1 MIRLVKVRLVDE
13 EGKPLKDVFVHL
25 DIAGEEQVAYQHFE
39 TDEDGHV
46 VQDERTAQ
54 FLEGTYHLIVTW
66 IPEEDRLML
75 GYPSQEVKIE
85 KGKDI
90 EVPNDKVFSAPSPEY
105 VKNKE
110 ELKKLKEIY
119 KEKEGELLQHLKV
132 KEEAIDS
139 ELATL
144 QDERTE
150 LEEYESKLREE
161 YEKVWDDEE
170 DVKAQKIRIEMERH
184 QLDEREKELQEAITS
199 IADARERILAA
210 RNDVSQSVGM
220 LEEERR
226 KIFELSD
233 KVERL
238 NRDKE
243 NYLSELKQRI
253 DAAEALS
260 REAQEE
266 KEEVAEARKHLLEGK
281 ERVVQSRKELDMQG
295 KRLFDFVSRTQTKI
309 RDQVEE
315 EVLETRKHLEKGKE
329 RLEESRKA
337 LDAQGKR
344 VFDLISHTQT
354 GIRDQVEELEGKLK
368 RRRSALLSAREVLLE
383 GQLRINEDRQLL
395 YKGQERIKELTEEGK
410 NIILHHMENYHAL
423 VEEEKGKIKTIKSKL
438 SKGRKK
444 LREEY
449 YLLLSDIQDK
459 YHALEESKLVV
470 KELDLKLRDGDVEV
484 GKTIAEMEAALVKG
498 DNSIYL
504 NLLSRLKQKEK
515 DIAKERAGI
524 GREQKL
530 AEKVRKD
537 LETQLERLEDAR
549 AVREE
554 YEARLDDLKEDER
567 DLSRREREL
576 ERGIR
581 NLEKEKERFERE
593 KQDRMDAFA
602 KSDAEIEEGYEELS
616 RRRDDL
622 RKEEDILRK
631 ERILFLKESMY
642 YSCPKC
648 EGIIK
653 VKTEKR
659 PLRVWCSSCGTEFNL
674 KKARS
679 YPCLNC
685 GAKIEVRSEARP
697 IDIKCPVCGSE
708 YRLKK
713 KAMPHEN
720 HVHVHP

>member
-13 EGKPLKDVFVHL
+13 EEKPLKDVFVHL
-25 DIAGEEQVAYQHFE
+25 DIAGDEQVAYQHFE

-46 VQDERTAQ
+46 VQDERAVQ
-54 FLEGTYHLIVTW
+54 FLEGNAHLIVTW
-66 IPEEDRLML
+66 IPEDDRLML
-75 GYPSQEVKIE
+75 GYPSQEIIIE
-85 KGKDI
+85 EGKDI
-90 EVPNDKVFSAPSPEY
+90 VVPGDKIFSAPSPEY

-119 KEKEGELLQHLKV
+119 KEKEAELLQHLTV

-170 DVKAQKIRIEMERH
+170 DVKAQKIRFEMERH
-184 QLDEREKELQEAITS
+184 QLDEREKELQEAITT

-210 RNDVSQSVGM
+210 RKDVNQSVGM

-226 KIFELSD
+226 KIFELSE
-233 KVERL
+233 KVESV

-260 REAQEE
+260 QEALEE
-266 KEEVAEARKHLLEGK
+266 KEEVAEARLH
-281 ERVVQSRKELDMQG
+281 
-295 KRLFDFVSRTQTKI
+295 I
-309 RDQVEE
+309 
-315 EVLETRKHLEKGKE
+315 EKGKE
-329 RLEESRKA
+329 RLDESRKA
-337 LDAQGKR
+337 LDAQGKQL
-344 VFDLISHTQT
+344 FDLISHTQT

-368 RRRSALLSAREVLLE
+368 RRRSALLSAREILLE
-383 GQLRINEDRQLL
+383 GQMRINEDRQLL
-395 YKGQERIKELTEEGK
+395 YKGQERIKELTEESK
-410 NIILHHMENYHAL
+410 NIILQHMKNYHTL
-423 VEEEKGKIKTIKSKL
+423 VVEEKGKIKTIKSKL
-438 SKGRKK
+438 AKGRKK

-449 YLLLSDIQDK
+449 YLLLNDIRNK
-459 YHALEESKLVV
+459 YTALEDSKQVV
-470 KELDLKLRDGDVEV
+470 KELDLKLKDGDVEV
-484 GKTIAEMEAALVKG
+484 GKTIIEMEAALVKG

-504 NLLSRLKQKEK
+504 NLLSRLKRKEK

-537 LETQLERLEDAR
+537 LEAQLERLEDAR
-549 AVREE
+549 AIREE

-567 DLSRREREL
+567 DLSRRERDL
-576 ERGIR
+576 ERGFR

-593 KQDRMDAFA
+593 KQERMDAFA

-616 RRRDDL
+616 RRRDEL

-631 ERILFLKESMY
+631 ERIMFLKESMY

-685 GAKIEVRSEARP
+685 GAKIEVKSEARP
-697 IDIKCPVCGSE
+697 IDIKCSVCGTE

-713 KAMPHEN
+713 KAMAHEN
-720 HVHVHP
+720 QVHVHQ